1 LQRPSEN
8 VLQSLILN
16 GWAAQLAVIGANGL
30 PNPGQAGNVLL
41 PFVEARLSIRIP
53 PTKNPEEAEKF
64 IIKTLT
70 ENPPYNAKITITNA
84 RNGGGFNAPVY
95 PAVLENAINES
106 SQAYF
111 GKVPLAIAE
120 GGSIPFLNFLGELWP
135 AAQFIVTG
143 VLGPL
148 SNAHG
153 PNEFLHIPY
162 VKSLICSMS
171 HILANTTGKI

>member
-1 LQRPSEN
+1 MSQN

-16 GWAAQLAVIGANGL
+16 GWKAQLAVIGASGL

-41 PFVEARLSIRIP
+41 PYTETRLSIRLP
-53 PTKNPEEAEKF
+53 PTKDSKQAEDF
-64 IIKTLT
+64 IIKALT
-70 ENPPYNAKITITNA
+70 ENVPYNAKVTITNA

-95 PAVLENAINES
+95 DPALENAINEA
-106 SQAYF
+106 SQTYF
-111 GKVPLAIAE
+111 GKAPLAITE
-120 GGSIPFLNFLGELWP
+120 GGSIPFLGFLKEQWP
-135 AAQFIVTG
+135 KAQFIVTG

-162 VKSLICSMS
+162 VKSLICSMA
-171 HILANTTGKI
+171 HILANTTGKL